1 MELKMDRSEFIAELQ
16 KEIRQNF
23 MSLSEDEQDIVR
35 ANKGSDY
42 ANLLRKIIPEEL
54 WGGLTTKEHNNKPLR
69 KRGLATR

>member
-16 KEIRQNF
+16 REIRENF
-23 MSLSEDEQDIVR
+23 MSLSEDEQDIIR

-54 WGGLTTKEHNNKPLR
+54 WGRLITKESNNKPLR
-69 KRGLATR
+69 RRGLATR

>member
-1 MELKMDRSEFIAELQ
+1 MDRSEFIAELQ
-16 KEIRQNF
+16 KEIKQNF

-54 WGGLTTKEHNNKPLR
+54 WSGLKVKNSSGKPLR
-69 KRGLATR
+69 RRGLAAR

>member
-16 KEIRQNF
+16 REIRENF
-23 MSLSEDEQDIVR
+23 MSLSEDEQDIIR

-54 WGGLTTKEHNNKPLR
+54 WGGLITKESNNKPLR
-69 KRGLATR
+69 RRGLATR

>member
-1 MELKMDRSEFIAELQ
+1 MDRSEFIAELQ
-16 KEIRQNF
+16 REIRENF

-54 WGGLTTKEHNNKPLR
+54 WGGLITKESNNKPLR
-69 KRGLATR
+69 RRGLATR